1 MLTTLILFL
10 LLLFPEKAVG
20 NKQYAFQQIST
31 QNGLS
36 SSVRCLVVSHDKGY
50 VWIGT
55 KSGIGRFDG
64 YELRKYLLGNI
75 THIIEDEE
83 HTIWAITPKGLFYYN
98 YQEDT
103 FLQARDED
111 QNPVVVSSICPWTDG
126 VVFGGNGRLYKYD
139 YANHKIRFL
148 CPLTSNSHYNI
159 TNLQKWDGR
168 TLLLEPCTAR
178 RYAYGTDSPCSF

>member
-1 MLTTLILFL
+1 M
-10 LLLFPEKAVG
+10 
-20 NKQYAFQQIST
+20 
-31 QNGLS
+31 
-36 SSVRCLVVSHDKGY
+36 
-50 VWIGT
+50 
-55 KSGIGRFDG
+55 
-64 YELRKYLLGNI
+64 GNI

-98 YQEDT
+98 YQADT

-111 QNPVVVSSICPWTDG
+111 QTPVVVSSICPWTDG
-126 VVFGGNGRLYKYD
+126 VVFGGNGRLYKYE

-168 TLLLEPCTAR
+168 TLLCTSRWSHALLVAMPPGR
-178 RYAYGTDSPCSF
+178 TRPVPFESIEIIASLID

>member
-103 FLQARDED
+103 FLPSTVTKTKTRWWYL
-111 QNPVVVSSICPWTDG
+111 PSVP
-126 VVFGGNGRLYKYD
+126 
-139 YANHKIRFL
+139 
-148 CPLTSNSHYNI
+148 
-159 TNLQKWDGR
+159 GR
-168 TLLLEPCTAR
+168 TE
-178 RYAYGTDSPCSF
+178 